1 MFENVDQLER
11 EVREFQ
17 ENILASK
24 ELVRNLEQLVVAA
37 KAQQE
42 QLAKSTDDLLRGIP
56 TSVEGKNSA
65 LRAEIQQT
73 AVRMQADS
81 NAAVNKAISE
91 VQRAHQQHI
100 EQLTSVET
108 QMKKVETDLIVKY
121 TDFVAK
127 LEASNMDKI
136 FTMCEDIKKTVNS
149 KFTILLAGVGL
160 SVVLAVVA
168 LFVK

>member
-42 QLAKSTDDLLRGIP
+42 QLVKSTDDLLRSIP
-56 TSVEGKNSA
+56 TSVEEKNSA

-73 AVRMQADS
+73 ADRMQADS

-91 VQRAHQQHI
+91 VQRAHQKHI

-149 KFTILLAGVGL
+149 KFTTLLAGVGL

>member
-42 QLAKSTDDLLRGIP
+42 QLVKSTDDLLRSIP

-65 LRAEIQQT
+65 LRAEIQQ
-73 AVRMQADS
+73 AADRMQADS

-149 KFTILLAGVGL
+149 KFAILLAGVGL